1 MAIFESFKRSMSDA
15 KKPQNASRPVT
26 DQRNRYV
33 TLFGWLIFLV
43 GYGFLI
49 PGVILPLY
57 YYELQ
62 GETIYKTLMT
72 TVDMLKQEGAY
83 FAAGLL
89 IFFGIAVPVIKLL
102 LVAYSHW
109 KQAAW
114 ASRFVV
120 WISKWAIV
128 DGIVAS
134 FIMAYFANA
143 FDGDII
149 SMVDVGYMFF
159 VLYCTLS
166 TAAALI
172 LDDKDV
178 EYREIYEARKY
189 FKDVQWLEKRMNA
202 LYAVGAALGL
212 SISAM
217 ILYTVRIGMNPE
229 LISMSIFSACN
240 RLLTEIHADARPMVI
255 ILLFIIMVPIIE
267 LLLMGFMVCKP
278 MDTFYTRCALR
289 CLPQCGLLDVYA
301 VSVIVMDVMLN
312 ALGVMTVSIPPLG
325 FTILCVSVG
334 ATVFARFVVSRHL
347 SRLFGGAESTT
358 PLDSHQSP
366 AVLDSEKVVAIA
378 V

>member
-149 SMVDVGYMFF
+149 SKVDVGYMFL

-178 EYREIYEARKY
+178 EYREIYESRKY

-366 AVLDSEKVVAIA
+366 AVLDSERVVAIA

>member
-149 SMVDVGYMFF
+149 SKVDVGYMFF

-178 EYREIYEARKY
+178 EYREIYESRKY

>member
-149 SMVDVGYMFF
+149 SKVDVGYMFF

-178 EYREIYEARKY
+178 EYREIYESRKY

-289 CLPQCGLLDVYA
+289 CLPQCGLLEVYA